1 MAPKMVSSSTG
12 YDSEEEKANLV
23 KRLKAMEAEEE
34 HDNLFDKPVPFGQ
47 GGPDQAAIQA
57 AMGGARV

>member
-23 KRLKAMEAEEE
+23 RRLKAMEAQEE

-47 GGPDQAAIQA
+47 GAPDEASI
-57 AMGGARV
+57 